1 MILRQDLLLDFLKI
15 VDHSFQVGLQ
25 FLPKKNLLRISLDHA
40 RIWNLIGDSPAKKSV
55 SNCSLGLKYKLYFV
69 CAEISF

>member
-55 SNCSLGLKYKLYFV
+55 KN
-69 CAEISF
+69 

>member
-40 RIWNLIGDSPAKKSV
+40 RIWNLIVDSSR
-55 SNCSLGLKYKLYFV
+55 GLY
-69 CAEISF
+69 S